1 MANTSQQK
9 LTPQQRAALFA
20 ANTRQHFQMLAQ
32 QEATSGGTMLSF
44 RMPKSRILQSIKIL
58 VDASIKVKH
67 ASGTAFTTNALTPY
81 KVIRN
86 VIVDY
91 NNGFAPIRAGAADIA
106 LMNMLN
112 PNASMVFPATD
123 ESTNCKC
130 PESFTASSSGTANT
144 FSFELDIPLTLNERD
159 PVGLVLA
166 QNAETNIDMTLDIAN
181 GGEIVDN
188 ASGYTVEI
196 TSVKVTPMTVSFSI
210 PSDSRAFPDMS
221 VLKILDARN
230 EDFSAGQAHLKLP
243 VGQIYRKMILKFSNT
258 DGTPMSIDDITSNI
272 DLVFNTA
279 DVPYSI
285 MPKMLRAMNKTMIG
299 KAMPDGI
306 YFFDWSYQGISNY
319 GGSRD
324 TIDTETITEF
334 LLRFTAANA
343 GKVTIIAEKLSRL
356 I

>member
-1 MANTSQQK
+1 MANTQQ

-20 ANTRQHFQMLAQ
+20 ANTRQHFQMIAQ

-58 VDASIKVKH
+58 VDAKIKVKH
-67 ASGTAFTTNALTPY
+67 ASGTAFTTNMLTPY
-81 KVIRN
+81 KVLRN
-86 VIVDY
+86 IIVDY

-112 PNASMVFPATD
+112 PNAHMLVPAVD
-123 ESTNCKC
+123 DSTNCKC
-130 PESFTASSSGTANT
+130 PATFTASSAGASNE

-166 QNAETNIDMTLDIAN
+166 QNAETNIDMTIDIAN
-181 GGEIVDN
+181 GSEIVDN
-188 ASGYTVEI
+188 ASGYSVEI
-196 TSVKVTPMTVSFSI
+196 ESVKVTPMTSSFSI
-210 PSDSRAFPDMS
+210 PADSRAFPDMS
-221 VLKILDARN
+221 VLKIMDARN
-230 EDFSAGQAHLKLP
+230 EDFSSGQSHIKLP
-243 VGQIYRKMILKFSNT
+243 VGQIYRKMILKFTKT
-258 DGTPMSIDDITSNI
+258 DGSPMTDGDITSNI

-285 MPKMLRAMNKTMIG
+285 NPRMLRALNKTMIG
-299 KAMPDGI
+299 KAMPSGI
-306 YFFDWSYQGISNY
+306 YFWDWSYQGISNY

-334 LLRFTAANA
+334 MIRFTSGVA
-343 GKVTIIAEKLSRL
+343 GKVTIISEKLSRL